1 MPTNP
6 SPEDR
11 YAGAPPFERSW
22 QILPGRRIWFAGS
35 QLIKVIV
42 GASSVITAIVAL
54 YFAGVY
60 AHDAWLFPNE
70 KDYTTLR
77 HLGAGMSVEHFDE
90 VLGAPSISVST
101 LIERGGEVD
110 EGHSYTYIR
119 DKYLVE
125 IIGTSDGDTIMYSVL
140 TCDDDFMVT
149 FDAPTGS
156 TVQLGTSPL
165 PESDSS
171 GGTPSQIWYES
182 ALTVGSPVVYQETMV
197 ADAAGATRYRAYG
210 FGVNAVCDP
219 TNSFTT
225 TDGDPLPGYSGPL
238 EGAPTEIVEF
248 RKVTQPNF
256 YIETANGWPLHD
268 DNLIGL
274 GAARAHLPAWFLAE
288 ND

>member
-1 MPTNP
+1 MTMKPPHNDP
-6 SPEDR
+6 YS
-11 YAGAPPFERSW
+11 GAPPFERSW
-22 QILPGRRIWFAGS
+22 QILPGRGLWFAGS
-35 QLIKVIV
+35 QIVKVIV

-90 VLGAPSISVST
+90 VLGAPSISVAT
-101 LIERGGEVD
+101 LIERGDDVD
-110 EGHSYTYIR
+110 EGRSFTYIK

-140 TCDDDFMVT
+140 TCDEDFLVT

-156 TVQLGTSPL
+156 TVQLGASSL
-165 PESDSS
+165 PDSDSS
-171 GGTPSQIWYES
+171 GSAPVQIWYES
-182 ALTVGSPVVYQETMV
+182 DLTVGSPVVYQETMV

-219 TNSFTT
+219 ANAFSTAA
-225 TDGDPLPGYSGPL
+225 GDPLPGYSGPVD
-238 EGAPTEIVEF
+238 GAPSDIVEF
-248 RKVTQPNF
+248 RQATRPNF
-256 YIETANGWPLHD
+256 YIETANGWPLYD